1 MTPLGA
7 LAAGGAAILG
17 RPLTCLE
24 LESFDK
30 YLKLL
35 QKWSRSQ
42 RLIGSTDAA
51 WIVENLFLDSLL
63 FLRVLPANL
72 TAVVDVGSGAGL
84 PGIPIKIARPGVR
97 MTLIESRARRASF
110 LSAAIRELGLQAIE
124 VVISRAEEVA
134 RDRAGEFDA
143 VVMRCAGEFSD
154 LARATAKLVRPGG
167 VLVASGPPK
176 SRQLELGNWVSVP
189 GIRKGQVRRFIR
201 YEVGESFL

>member
-17 RPLTCLE
+17 RPLTGLE
-24 LESFDK
+24 LESFGK

-63 FLRVLPANL
+63 FLRVLPTDLRTVA
-72 TAVVDVGSGAGL
+72 DVGSGAGL
-84 PGIPIKIARPGVR
+84 PGIPIKIVRPDVR
-97 MTLIESRARRASF
+97 MTLIESRAKRTSF
-110 LSAAIRELGLQAIE
+110 LAAAVRELGLQTTE
-124 VVISRAEEVA
+124 VVTSRVEEVA
-134 RDRAGEFDA
+134 RGRAGEFDA
-143 VVMRCAGEFSD
+143 VVMRCAGEFSS
-154 LARATAKLVRPGG
+154 LARATARLVRPGG
-167 VLVASGPPK
+167 VLAASGPPQP
-176 SRQLELGNWVSVP
+176 RRLDHGDWVSVP
-189 GIRKGQVRRFIR
+189 GIHQGQVRRFIR